1 MEYIDRTYRKHFRQ
15 ARWSYFTIAYKETDL
30 CIGVD
35 RGSWQPEIPVCAER
49 FGPGITDGY
58 GPLDRFTPGLCPALT
73 PFQASGDAPGIF
85 KEMSRVTQT
94 SGIGPMSA
102 VAGAVAL
109 KVGENLKK
117 RFGIKEVIVEN
128 GGDIYADLCQDMD
141 ISVFAGSSPLSEK
154 VGLHIEAAYAPL
166 GICTSSWNRRSVTQL
181 R

>member
-15 ARWSYFTIAYKETDL
+15 DRWSYFTIAYKETDL

-35 RGSWQPEIPVCAER
+35 RGSWLPEIPVCAER
-49 FGPGITDGY
+49 FVRELRTDM
-58 GPLDRFTPGLCPALT
+58 DRWIGSHPDYAQALT

-128 GGDIYADLCQDMD
+128 GGDIYADL
-141 ISVFAGSSPLSEK
+141 
-154 VGLHIEAAYAPL
+154 
-166 GICTSSWNRRSVTQL
+166 
-181 R
+181 